1 MILSYVRDWREMDLT
16 VTMSCAL
23 LVILGLTI
31 KESQM
36 GLMSVRNARQV
47 KYALGTESVFSYL

>member
-1 MILSYVRDWREMDLT
+1 MILSYVRDWREMDST

-47 KYALGTESVFSYL
+47 KFALPASNL